1 MLGEREVLDLLM
13 ARGLLSPRE
22 VVDGGLAIRDVSRR
36 NRNYRVTTPEGPSYL
51 VKQGFGPE
59 GRATVAHEAAAYA
72 ALADLDA
79 PIDRYLPARHAWE
92 PEHALLVLE
101 LLPRARS
108 LADHQARGRFSGAV
122 AAALGRALGT
132 LHAATARPPAAGGDP
147 PSAFWIH
154 QPGVSWMRE
163 LSEANL
169 ALIRALQGAAG
180 VVDMLDELRGDW
192 RVDAV
197 THRDLKSDNC
207 VVVRD
212 AAGRGTGVRL
222 VDWETA
228 GPGDSAWDTG
238 SVLGDYLASWLAS
251 IPITGEHPPERFAEL
266 ARFPLA
272 RMRPAL
278 RRFWDGY
285 VAAARLDDLAA
296 DRALIRAVRYS
307 AARLVQT
314 AFEQSQ
320 FSASLTGTTVCVVQ
334 VAVNVL
340 RRPHEAAVR
349 LLGIPLRAAAAA

>member
-1 MLGEREVLDLLM
+1 MLGEREVLDLLI
-13 ARGLLSPRE
+13 ARDLLSPRN

-36 NRNYRVTTPEGPSYL
+36 NRNFRVTTDDGPSYL
-51 VKQGFGPE
+51 VKQGFGAE
-59 GRATVAHEAAAYA
+59 GRATVSHEAAVYS
-72 ALADLDA
+72 ALGSRDGRLR
-79 PIDRYLPARHAWE
+79 RYLPVCHAWE
-92 PEHALLVLE
+92 PDQALLVLE

-108 LADHQARGRFSGAV
+108 LAEHQARGRFSGAV

-132 LHAATARPPAAGGDP
+132 LHAAQPRSERGGEP

-154 QPGVSWMRE
+154 RPAVAWMRD

-169 ALIRALQGAAG
+169 ALIRALQGSPG
-180 VVDMLDELRGDW
+180 VADLLDELREDW

-212 AAGRGTGVRL
+212 AAGRGTGIRL

-251 IPITGEHPPERFAEL
+251 IPITGKDPPERFAEL

-272 RMRPAL
+272 RMRPSLA
-278 RRFWDGY
+278 RFWDAY
-285 VAAARLDDLAA
+285 VATAGFDPTGA
-296 DRALIRAVRYS
+296 DRALIRAVRFS

-320 FSASLTGTTVCVVQ
+320 FSTSLTGTTVCVVQ

-349 LLGIPLRAAAAA
+349 LLGIPLRAAAA